1 MAMELQHGIFAAKLY
16 ELEQEYGRLLSRLQL
31 LQSERPERIRQVK
44 QQMQAEYREHSL
56 MLEET
61 ARSCRSRTM
70 ARLAQLQRDY
80 EQQTSD
86 LAAAA
91 GGDRAEVMTLS
102 AEYAID
108 YATQAMRYALITA
121 LQALELQMGASNE
134 TTEGE
139 RDKHE

>member
-1 MAMELQHGIFAAKLY
+1 MELQHGIFAAKLY

-31 LQSERPERIRQVK
+31 LQRERPEQIRQVK
-44 QQMQAEYREHSL
+44 HQMQEEYREHSL

-91 GGDRAEVMTLS
+91 GGDRAEAMTLS